1 MVNKVEATN
10 TELVYTN
17 IKYPVLIIHHI
28 KHQSSCHHHPPPS
41 PPPPHNNNQ
50 LMYAHLHPNLVVSPS
65 KAHRL
70 LFTKLRDRTTSSADF
85 VRYSQR
91 AMRLVAEDALAE
103 FPTETVD
110 IATACAPS
118 FRGTQTTARQI
129 CAVSIL
135 RSGHALLEAVRAVEP
150 TVSVGQL
157 LVQRDE
163 TLADKPARLYYQKL
177 PPTLGNGDHGQ
188 HVLLCDPML
197 ATGGSAVVALE
208 ALVKVGVDPAK
219 IVFATMIC
227 CPEGLRTL
235 QQKFPAV
242 KIVTACVDECLNE
255 EKYIVPGLGDY
266 GDRYYNT

>member
-1 MVNKVEATN
+1 MSA
-10 TELVYTN
+10 
-17 IKYPVLIIHHI
+17 
-28 KHQSSCHHHPPPS
+28 PPPS
-41 PPPPHNNNQ
+41 VTNSNTSNP
-50 LMYAHLHPNLVVSPS
+50 LYAHLHPNLVVSPS

-70 LFTKLRDRTTSSADF
+70 LFTKLRDQSTSPADF
-85 VRYSQR
+85 VKYSQR

-103 FPTETVD
+103 FPTETIE
-110 IATACAPS
+110 IATACAPR
-118 FRGTQTTARQI
+118 FRGTRTAATQI

-163 TLADKPARLYYQKL
+163 TVADKPARLYYQKL
-177 PPTLGNGDHGQ
+177 PHTLGSNGD

-208 ALVKVGVDPAK
+208 ALVKVGVDPAN

-227 CPEGLRTL
+227 CPEGLSTL
-235 QQKFPAV
+235 KQKFPAV
-242 KIVTACVDECLNE
+242 KIVTACVDEGLNE